1 MAGMETVLQKG
12 DGSPGRDGPSER
24 GRFSGRGTVLENVQ
38 YVREVIIVQQKLWA
52 YREYDEKE
60 ADRLA
65 AGAGYHGCLRNFVS
79 RGVSGAEGIEYV
91 NFWIWMR
98 RACMIR
104 S

>member
-65 AGAGYHGCLRNFVS
+65 AGAGISRLLAKVFVS

-91 NFWIWMR
+91 
-98 RACMIR
+98 
-104 S
+104 